1 MKKHP
6 YHILFTIFFLTTGL
20 YSWGSVKLPQLKY
33 NYFIV
38 PDTIP
43 AAPGTER
50 DNKNNNGLP
59 AEEPNQPIIKKVP
72 KSKKKLKP
80 AAIDPKVAVPVRII
94 KPKVVIKK
102 INVNIP

>member
-6 YHILFTIFFLTTGL
+6 YHIFLTIFFLTTGL
-20 YSWGSVKLPQLKY
+20 YSWGSATLPQLRY
-33 NYFIV
+33 NYFV
-38 PDTIP
+38 VRDTVP
-43 AAPGTER
+43 AAETQG
-50 DNKNNNGLP
+50 
-59 AEEPNQPIIKKVP
+59 QPIIKKVP

-80 AAIDPKVAVPVRII
+80 AAINPKVAVPVRVI